1 MRYYKQTADGYIN
14 CIGIGLGGEE
24 ISKEEYDRIKAVIHT
39 IPDPAPGYEMR
50 LTVSLEWVEVKIED
64 SNE

>member
-1 MRYYKQTADGYIN
+1 MRYYKDVQDGFIQS
-14 CIGIGLGGEE
+14 IGIGLGGEE
-24 ISKEEYDRIKAVIHT
+24 ISKEEYDRIKAVIHA

-50 LTVSLEWVEVKIED
+50 LTISLEWVEVKIED